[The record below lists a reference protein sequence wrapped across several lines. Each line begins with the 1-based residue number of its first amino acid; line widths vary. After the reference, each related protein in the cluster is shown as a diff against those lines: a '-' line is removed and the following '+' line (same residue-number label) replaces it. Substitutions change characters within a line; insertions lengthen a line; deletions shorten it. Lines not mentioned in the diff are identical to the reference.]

1 MSVLAL
7 KIYTFEEFPQ
17 DYAKVQV
24 NLGNAYWRLS
34 YIRDKDANVGRSIV
48 CYREALR
55 VFTKENLPIYYII
68 TSIAL
73 ADSLFLKGDLQGA
86 LGVTNDMIPVAE
98 KENHPKLE
106 WYRQFYTSLKS
117 QN

>member
-1 MSVLAL
+1 MTVLTL
-7 KIYTFEEFPQ
+7 KMYTFERFTQ

-34 YIRDKDANVGRSIV
+34 YIRDKDACVGRSIV

-55 VFTKENLPIYYII
+55 VFTKENLQIYYII

-73 ADSLFLKGDLQGA
+73 ADILFSKGDLQGA
-86 LGVTNDMIPVAE
+86 LGVMNDMIPVAE
-98 KENHPKLE
+98 KENLPELE
-106 WYRQFYTSLKS
+106 CYRQFYKSLKS